1 MRIAG
6 SLAELAR
13 WDWRGFC
20 FLPISDMSWRR
31 RTGISEDRVLSSLM
45 AALLPTVR
53 SDLTTID
60 RDHFSASRRAG
71 SIAST
76 RRSASW
82 PVSGSEYWTGGVEW
96 CRGCS
101 VPRYILVYSAVSVR
115 SYRIFVLN
123 SGFCLNFITSCIWY
137 EVNTAG
143 RKS

>member
-1 MRIAG
+1 MGEIHERGVRIAG

-60 RDHFSASRRAG
+60 RDHFSA
-71 SIAST
+71 
-76 RRSASW
+76 RSD
-82 PVSGSEYWTGGVEW
+82 SEVWMLGG
-96 CRGCS
+96 GLILY
-101 VPRYILVYSAVSVR
+101 YIGEY
-115 SYRIFVLN
+115 
-123 SGFCLNFITSCIWY
+123 
-137 EVNTAG
+137 
-143 RKS
+143 